1 MAKAATIWL
10 RLGLAVLSA
19 VLVFPPMFLTPAS
32 SAAEPVV
39 AYPNYKI
46 AVIMVTFS
54 DNPAKP
60 TIDGTKNELTKAY
73 VNGALF
79 TNANSMAAFY
89 ASASRGRVSIT
100 GEVFD
105 NAGQWYTITRPLL
118 NAEGCDWTEFFRETI
133 RAANADIDFSQF
145 NQVMLISPRHGCSTG
160 GITASEVVPDTNGAT
175 YSVIDVSGSFGRIP
189 DHELGHTMHL
199 GHANS
204 WECKAPGILVGKA
217 CAEYEYADRF
227 NVMGVSP
234 RMLQPTGWHKEY
246 LGWLAPE
253 EITTASTDGDYVLQT
268 YESSNLLPKVLKI
281 PQAWDAAGVVTNWYY
296 LEYRQPVGFDNI
308 VRTPTIQE
316 LGVPNGVLVHVIPAY
331 NPRVT
336 TTLLDMT
343 PGSLPGR
350 DIFDPALPL
359 GYSYTDAQAKVSF
372 GVVARTATSMTI
384 RVKFGAASLCVPKAP
399 TVTVKS
405 VKGFGKPG
413 QELRYEL
420 TVKNNSV
427 LCGKQSLEVLTRK
440 APAGWK
446 VTIDKKSKNAVSVL
460 SGQTQ
465 KFTVRLTSPKKAKYQ
480 KYAFTLEARL
490 AKKPANKKAIVL
502 KPAIR

>member
-1 MAKAATIWL
+1 MTNRTKMAL
-10 RLGLAVLSA
+10 RLGLVALVPILALSP
-19 VLVFPPMFLTPAS
+19 VFPAPAS
-32 SAAEPVV
+32 VAAEPVV

-60 TIDGTKNELTKAY
+60 TIDGTKTVLTKAY
-73 VNGALF
+73 VSEALF
-79 TNANSMAAFY
+79 TGSTSMAAFY
-89 ASASRGRVSIT
+89 ADASRGQVTIT

-118 NAEGCDWTEFFRETI
+118 NAEGCDWTEYFRETI

-145 NQVMLISPRHGCSTG
+145 NQVMMISPRHGCSTG
-160 GITASEVVPDTNGAT
+160 GIAASEVVPDTNGAT

-189 DHELGHTMHL
+189 DHELGHTMRL

-204 WECKAPGILVGKA
+204 WECKAPGVLVGTN
-217 CAEYEYADRF
+217 CASIEYGDRF

-234 RMLQPTGWHKEY
+234 RMLQPTGWQKEF

-253 EITTASTDGDYVLQT
+253 EITTATTSGDYILQA
-268 YESSNLLPKVLKI
+268 YELNNTLPKVLKI
-281 PQAWDAAGVVTNWYY
+281 PQAWDAAGAVTNWYY
-296 LEYRQPVGFDNI
+296 LEYRQPVGFDNL

-316 LGVPNGVLVHVIPAY
+316 LGIPNGVLVHAIPTS
-331 NPRVT
+331 NPFVT
-336 TTLLDMT
+336 TSLLDMT

-359 GYSYTDAQAKVSF
+359 GYSYTDAQAGVSF
-372 GVVARTATSMTI
+372 GVLARTATTMTI
-384 RVKFGAASLCVPKAP
+384 RVKFGGASLCAPKAP
-399 TVTVKS
+399 TVTIKS

-413 QELRYEL
+413 QELRYDL

-446 VTIDKKSKNAVSVL
+446 VTIDKKSKNALSVL

-465 KFTVRLTSPKKAKYQ
+465 KFTVRLTSPKKATYQ
-480 KYAFTLEARL
+480 KYTFALEARL
-490 AKKPANKKAIVL
+490 AKKPTNKRAIQL